1 MRSIHR
7 RLMLAA
13 ATATLVAACG
23 GGGSGSGAGEEGSG
37 GQPPATGQPPVG
49 ASKTVIVTGAITGF
63 GSVIVNGV
71 RYDTTGAEV
80 RIDDRLGTVAELR
93 VGQVVRMEAEVD
105 DRGQARAR
113 RIEENHLL
121 QGAVQSVDLA
131 TGTITVAGQRVRV
144 DDDTSFDDSI
154 ASGDLAGLSVGE
166 RVEIHG
172 FPDARGEARAT
183 RIERDEA
190 GEIEIEVT
198 GRVVALEA
206 ASKRFTVG
214 SLIVDYSAAVL
225 EDFGAAG
232 IAAGDLVEVKGREF
246 LSGGVLSASRVHR
259 EDHGTEAP
267 SGGEA
272 EYEGFVTRFASAGDF
287 DVDGRRAAATATTAY
302 VGGTAADLG
311 PDIKVEVEGRLDD
324 SGVLVAARIVFRRPA
339 SVRLEAP
346 VEAVDVSAGTLRA
359 LGLTIVVDAMT
370 RREDHEQDD
379 HFFALDDLRIGDWV
393 EVAGYPDPA
402 GSDRMIAT
410 RLERD
415 EPEDQVE
422 LRGQAESLAAPRF
435 EILGVAIETTP
446 ETEFED
452 EESDISAETFFA
464 SAAGRIVD
472 VEGRWDGTTL
482 VADEAEI
489 EHEPGTVVPPS
500 PPPPPPSGD
509 NRAPL
514 ANAGSPS
521 TVTVGTSVTL
531 DARGSS
537 DPDGDALA
545 FSWTLA
551 IPSGSAAALVSPD
564 SSTPSFTADVAG
576 TYTATVEVSDGQ
588 LSSTASVTVTA
599 QAAPPSLDGAALYAS
614 NCALCHGQITAITR
628 MPVSNRN
635 VTDIR
640 RAIDS
645 NRGGMGFLS
654 SLTDAELQAIVDAMR
669 AANP

>member
-1 MRSIHR
+1 
-7 RLMLAA
+7 
-13 ATATLVAACG
+13 V
-23 GGGSGSGAGEEGSG
+23 
-37 GQPPATGQPPVG
+37 
-49 ASKTVIVTGAITGF
+49 
-63 GSVIVNGV
+63 
-71 RYDTTGAEV
+71 
-80 RIDDRLGTVAELR
+80 
-93 VGQVVRMEAEVD
+93 
-105 DRGQARAR
+105 
-113 RIEENHLL
+113 
-121 QGAVQSVDLA
+121 
-131 TGTITVAGQRVRV
+131 
-144 DDDTSFDDSI
+144 
-154 ASGDLAGLSVGE
+154 
-166 RVEIHG
+166 HG
-172 FPDARGEARAT
+172 FPDADGEARAT

-190 GEIEIEVT
+190 GDVEVEVT
-198 GRVVALEA
+198 GRVSALDA
-206 ASKRFTVG
+206 ASQRFTVG
-214 SLIVDYSAAVL
+214 SLLVDYSAATL
-225 EDFGAAG
+225 EDFGVAG

-246 LSGGVLSASRVHR
+246 LSGGILRASSVQR
-259 EDHGTEAP
+259 EDRGTEAP
-267 SGGEA
+267 AGGEA
-272 EYEGFVTRFASAGDF
+272 EYEGFVTRFASVGDF
-287 DVDGRRAAATATTAY
+287 DVAGRRVSSTVTTAY
-302 VGGTAADLG
+302 VGGSAADLG
-311 PDIKVEVEGRLDD
+311 PDVKVEVEGRLDT
-324 SGVLVAARIVFRRPA
+324 SGVLVAARIVFKRPA

-415 EPEDQVE
+415 EPEDEVE
-422 LRGQAESLAAPRF
+422 LRGRAESLAAPRF

-452 EESDISAETFFA
+452 EESDISAATFFA
-464 SAAGRIVD
+464 SAAGHIVD
-472 VEGRWDGTTL
+472 VEGRWDGATL
-482 VADEAEI
+482 VAEEAEI
-489 EHEPGTVVPPS
+489 EHEAGTVVPPS
-500 PPPPPPSGD
+500 PPSPPSPPPVGE
-509 NRAPL
+509 NRAPI

-521 TVTVGTSVTL
+521 TVAVGTMVTL

-537 DPDGDALA
+537 DPDDDALA

-551 IPSGSAAALVSPD
+551 IPSGSAAALVSPG

-614 NCALCHGQITAITR
+614 SCSGCHGPITAITR
-628 MPVSNRN
+628 MPVSNRT
-635 VTDIR
+635 VADIR

-645 NRGGMGFLS
+645 NKGGMGFLS